1 MKTIWKKIAALVL
14 AAVTSLSFVGCDK
27 LLNDLEDAIS
37 SGIEDVLNSSTPN
50 STPDSTLDSST
61 PDSTPDGSTPD
72 SSTPDSTPND
82 STPDDS
88 TPDDSTPDD
97 STGGDVITSDNLS
110 IHFLELGTSK
120 TGDCTYIKAGET
132 DILID
137 AGAIKSSAQ
146 TIETYVDQYCE
157 DGKLEYVIATHAHM
171 DHLSGFL
178 GTSKIPGVLEYYDVG
193 TIIDF
198 PRTKSDKAFYSDY
211 VELRD
216 SLVNEGTKHYT
227 ALEWWNGVDG
237 LTRSIEVA
245 DGITMTVLYQK
256 YYEEDTSGDDEND
269 YSVCVMFSENDN
281 HYLFTGD
288 LEKEGEESLVARNDL
303 PKMKLYKAGHHGS
316 KTSSS
321 TALMSVI
328 QPEIICVCCCAGSDE
343 YTSIHEN
350 KFPTQ
355 TFINNVAP
363 YTSQIYVTSL
373 AINDASGKTT
383 GFTSMNG
390 NIVVSSVG
398 GVVTVNCSNNNTIL
412 KETAWFKANRVWPT
426 NGV

>member
-1 MKTIWKKIAALVL
+1 MKTTWKKIAALVL

-37 SGIEDVLNSSTPN
+37 SGIEDVLNSSTPD
-50 STPDSTLDSST
+50 STPNST
-61 PDSTPDGSTPD
+61 PDSTPD
-72 SSTPDSTPND
+72 SSTP
-82 STPDDS
+82 DS

-110 IHFLELGTSK
+110 IHFLELGNK
-120 TGDCTYIKAGET
+120 NPGDCTYIKAGDV

-137 AGAIKSSAQ
+137 AGSKRGSAP
-146 TIETYVDQYCE
+146 TITNYISQYCT
-157 DGKLEYVIATHAHM
+157 DGILEYVIATHAHE
-171 DHLSGFL
+171 DHIAAFVGESG
-178 GTSKIPGVLEYYDVG
+178 KKQGVFNLYRVG
-193 TIIDF
+193 TLIDF
-198 PRTKSDKAFYSDY
+198 PLTNSSSGIYNDYKA
-211 VELRD
+211 LR
-216 SLVNEGTKHYT
+216 SSIISEYGTKHYT

-237 LTRSIEVA
+237 LTRSIEIA
-245 DGITMTVLYQK
+245 NGITMNILYQK
-256 YYEEDTSGDDEND
+256 YYENKSSSENN

-288 LEKEGEESLVARNDL
+288 LEKAGEESLVDSNTL
-303 PKMKLYKAGHHGS
+303 PKVTLYKGGHHGS
-316 KTSSS
+316 ETSSS
-321 TALMSVI
+321 PNFLAKICPKIV
-328 QPEIICVCCCAGSDE
+328 CVCCCAGGQ
-343 YTSIHEN
+343 YN
-350 KFPTQ
+350 FPTQ
-355 TFINNVAP
+355 TFINNVAL
-363 YTSQIYVTSL
+363 YTSQIYVTTMVDS
-373 AINDASGKTT
+373 NST